1 MRAEMKISLALALS
15 VNLGFAFSP
24 SFAHAKTPKRRPPP
38 VAKKVVASKL
48 PVALPASRAN
58 STLILPPGLIA
69 LTSSNSLDDKL
80 NAILKF
86 VSDNEAQKHGW
97 PANYKSLW
105 CPTNVFNLL
114 RRLEQAQVDLSR
126 AQVWYMVPQDSI
138 QTAGDKNLRPKA
150 ARSGTAGAVNE
161 WSFHVVIQI
170 EGRILDLDYTDRPEV
185 ATVPAYAAAMWQKG
199 PLVVKPDEQPVFV
212 RVIPAADYLN
222 RYSGNYSWFV
232 GGAEGRY
239 PAAELTTLL

>member
-1 MRAEMKISLALALS
+1 MRAEFKISLALAVS

-24 SFAHAKTPKRRPPP
+24 SFVFAKSSKRRPAP
-38 VAKKVVASKL
+38 VAKKVTPSKKPPTASI
-48 PVALPASRAN
+48 SETHTN

-69 LTSSNSLDDKL
+69 LTNSNSLDDKL
-80 NAILKF
+80 NAVLKF

-114 RRLEQAQVDLSR
+114 RRLEQAQVDFSR
-126 AQVWYMVPQDSI
+126 AKVWYIVPSDATQ
-138 QTAGDKNLRPKA
+138 NLHPKA

-161 WSFHVVIQI
+161 WSFHVVIEI
-170 EGRILDLDYTDRPEV
+170 DGRILDLDYTDRPEV
-185 ATVPAYAAAMWQKG
+185 ASLPAYAAAMWQKG
-199 PLVVKPDEQPVFV
+199 PLVVKPDQQPLYV
-212 RVIPAADYLN
+212 REIPAADYLN
-222 RYSGNYSWFV
+222 RYSGNYSWFL
-232 GGAEGRY
+232 GGADGRY